1 MNVAVGAD
9 NGAQFHAPFATRLLR
24 QHRINRLD
32 ALKQHARIEMRN
44 LDDSWLS
51 GRFNWRLW
59 RMRPAGF
66 AADIYTSGAA
76 WTIVSKILVRIEFH
90 KRADWTVSFNRMLIH
105 AVCWR
110 VKRKPQILNRPQ
122 TNSVNQHPVEAD

>member
-44 LDDSWLS
+44 LDDSRPS
-51 GRFNWRLW
+51 GRFNGWLW
-59 RMRPAGF
+59 RVRPAGF
-66 AADIYTSGAA
+66 VADIYTSGAA
-76 WTIVSKILVRIEFH
+76 WTIVQEILVRIEFH
-90 KRADWTVSFNRMLIH
+90 ERADWIVSFNRMVIH

-110 VKRKPQILNRPQ
+110 VKRKPQIR
-122 TNSVNQHPVEAD
+122 NS